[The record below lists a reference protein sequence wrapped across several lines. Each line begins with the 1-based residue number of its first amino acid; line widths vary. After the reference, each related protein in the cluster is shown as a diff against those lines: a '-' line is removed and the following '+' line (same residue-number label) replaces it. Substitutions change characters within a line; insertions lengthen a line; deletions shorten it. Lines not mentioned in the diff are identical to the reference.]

1 MSDPDD
7 EDATQQLAEMLD
19 ATGARVTFDRGRNN
33 QNPCTFCGASIDEG
47 SAHRLRSIGFYPNGD
62 LLTRPVC
69 DREACVAIAN
79 IWESKLID
87 VKAGL
92 EFRNHAN
99 TLIADVIRWMPRGAW
114 LSTDRKRALVNAIA
128 TLLKVP
134 FSREDF
140 MSIRRELVAAGF
152 EVTPPPEEG
161 PGGNVV

>member
-7 EDATQQLAEMLD
+7 PDVS
-19 ATGARVTFDRGRNN
+19 GARVTFDRGRSNK
-33 QNPCTFCGASIDEG
+33 NPCTFCGASADEG

-69 DREACVAIAN
+69 DREACIAIAN
-79 IWESKLID
+79 TWESKLID

-134 FSREDF
+134 FAREDL

-152 EVTPPPEEG
+152 EVTPPEEG